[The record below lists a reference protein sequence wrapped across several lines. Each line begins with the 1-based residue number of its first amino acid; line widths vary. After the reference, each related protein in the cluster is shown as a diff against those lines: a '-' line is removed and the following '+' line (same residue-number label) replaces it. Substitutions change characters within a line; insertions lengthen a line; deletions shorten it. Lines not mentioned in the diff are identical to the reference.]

1 MELRLNKF
9 ISESGYCSR
18 READRFI
25 AMRNVTV
32 NGRVAS
38 IGTKISR
45 KDVIMVNGNL
55 IEQPESHVYLVLNK
69 PIGITCT
76 TDKMDGTN
84 VIDYVNYPT
93 RIFHIGRLD
102 KDSEGLLMLTNDGD
116 IVNKILR
123 SKNKHE
129 KEYEVTVD
137 KPIDDTFV
145 EKMQNG
151 IPILG
156 VMTKKCKVEKESSDR
171 FKITITQGL
180 NRQIRRMCEHL
191 GYEVL
196 KLKRVRIMNITLKSM
211 EVGQWRDLTETELE
225 MLLGS
230 VKKSK
235 SEAPDAT
242 LSAVRAGKTGSKVPK
257 KIWHA
262 NKPTGRPAGGGGG
275 SRPASGGSG
284 PRPARGG
291 KPGAAK
297 SSAPRIGKS
306 KQK

>member
-25 AMRNVTV
+25 AMRNVTI
-32 NGRVAS
+32 NGKVAS

-45 KDVIMVNGNL
+45 TDVIKVNGNL

-69 PIGITCT
+69 PVGVTCT

-84 VIDYVNYPT
+84 VIDYVNYPS

-102 KDSEGLLMLTNDGD
+102 KDSEGLLLLTNDGD

-129 KEYEVTVD
+129 KEYEVTVN
-137 KPIDDTFV
+137 KPIDDSFV

-156 VMTKKCKVEKESSDR
+156 VMTKKCKVEKESADR

-211 EVGQWRDLTETELE
+211 EVGQWRDLTDTELE

-235 SEAPDAT
+235 SEAPEAT
-242 LSAVRAGKTGSKVPK
+242 LSAARAGKTGSKVPK

-262 NKPTGRPAGGGGG
+262 NKPTGRPAAGGGGG
-275 SRPASGGSG
+275 RPS
-284 PRPARGG
+284 RGG
-291 KPGAAK
+291 KSAPK
-297 SSAPRIGKS
+297 SSVQRVGKS
-306 KQK
+306 KQR